1 MGVEHHGLG
10 GIEMKLKNRLPLN
23 IQFFAEGEGG
33 NAPVG
38 NTDTDQ
44 GQGAA
49 EKGQEGTK
57 TFDQILSDKAYQAEF
72 DRRVA
77 KALETAKGKWEADY
91 NQKLED
97 AKSEAAKLAKM
108 NADEKEKYERDKQEA
123 DYQKRVKELT
133 VKELKAEAREQLV
146 EKNLPKEFID
156 LLNYESADTVKE
168 SIDKMATTFQETV
181 EKAVND
187 KLRGDGPPKA
197 GSKDSSTLQTQ
208 IANAVRGI
216 I

>member
-33 NAPVG
+33 NDPVG
-38 NTDTDQ
+38 NTDADQ

-49 EKGQEGTK
+49 EKGQGGTK

-77 KALETAKGKWEADY
+77 KALETARGKWETDY

-108 NADEKEKYERDKQEA
+108 NADEKAKYERDKQEA
-123 DYQKRVKELT
+123 DYQKRLKELT
-133 VKELKAEAREQLV
+133 TRELKAEAYEQLA
-146 EKNLPKEFID
+146 EKNLPKEFVD

-168 SIDKMATTFQETV
+168 SIDKMATTFQKAV

-197 GSKDSSTLQTQ
+197 GTKGLNDLEAQ
-208 IANAVRGI
+208 IAKAVRGQV
-216 I
+216 